1 MAMKDNDNEA
11 FHTDALF
18 FDAAHLKMRLFTDAG
33 GNVGPRHV
41 REYPGVTVADDGSVS
56 FCMHAPEAKSVSV
69 AGFPG
74 SAMTDE
80 KHPMTKDGEGYWR
93 VTLRGLPAGFHYH
106 DYFVDG
112 TLAINPQAQ
121 VGYGAHRAANFFDI
135 PSGADACALTDVAH
149 GTLRVEHFSS
159 TVTGRCRDCWVYT
172 PPSYDERWAG
182 DVDYPVLYLQHGGGE
197 TETGWVWQGK
207 ANYILDNLI
216 ASGKCAEMIVV
227 MNCLYCVNGAK
238 EEEFLSG
245 DFDSMLMKD
254 CIPFIERKFR
264 VRPGNENRAMAGLS
278 MGSYQTTMTTMR
290 HLGFFPYIGIFSGTL
305 ERRWY
310 CDFDYYENFADPRA
324 FNEKVRLFFFGYGE
338 QEDRIVN
345 GLRKDFATFDK
356 TGIRYETF
364 TCPGYHEWTVWRR
377 CLEKFACKLFK

>member
-1 MAMKDNDNEA
+1 MTRSDRDNEA

-18 FDAAHLKMRLFTDAG
+18 FDAEHLKMRLHKDEQ
-33 GNVGPRHV
+33 GNIGPRHA
-41 REYPGVTVADDGSVS
+41 REHPGAEAREDGSVE
-56 FCMHAPEAKSVSV
+56 FCLYAPEAREVSV

-80 KHPMTKDGEGYWR
+80 RHPMSMDGEGYWR
-93 VTLRGLPAGFHYH
+93 VALRGLPAGFHYH

-112 TLAINPQAQ
+112 TRSINPQAP
-121 VGYGAHRAANFFDI
+121 VGYGAHRAVNFIDI
-135 PSGADACALTDVAH
+135 PAGNDACAIADVPH
-149 GTLRVEHFSS
+149 GSLRVEHFRSS
-159 TVTGRCRDCWVYT
+159 VTGRWRDCWVYT
-172 PPSYDERWAG
+172 PPSYDEGGA
-182 DVDYPVLYLQHGGGE
+182 DYPVLYLQHGGGE

-227 MNCLYCVNGAK
+227 MNCLYCVNREK
-238 EEEFLSG
+238 DEEFLSG
-245 DFDSMLMKD
+245 DFDSMLVKD

-264 VRPGNENRAMAGLS
+264 VRPGNESRAMAGLS

-290 HLGFFPYIGIFSGTL
+290 HLGYFPYIGIFSGTL

-310 CDFDYYENFADPRA
+310 CDFDYYENFADPRS
-324 FNEKVRLFFFGYGE
+324 FNEKVRLLFFGYGE

-345 GLRKDFATFDK
+345 GLRKDFEMFDEK
-356 TGIRYETF
+356 GIRYETF
-364 TCPGYHEWTVWRR
+364 TCPGYHEWTVWRK
-377 CLEKFACKLFK
+377 CLEAFARRLFK